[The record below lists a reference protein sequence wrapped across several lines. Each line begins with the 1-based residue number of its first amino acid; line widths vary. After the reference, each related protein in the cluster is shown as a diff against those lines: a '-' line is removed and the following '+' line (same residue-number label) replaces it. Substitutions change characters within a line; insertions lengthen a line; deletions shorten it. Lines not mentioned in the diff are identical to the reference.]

1 MPAIGLD
8 KVRAVLKARS
18 VTGNFRCQLAIQT
31 ADARTD
37 VPGDWVRAKES
48 ADEYLTGAGEKAVDV
63 SMIWK
68 TSSTFF
74 ARFGVLYNY
83 TGSPAV
89 TEADLSLQLAFD
101 ACGSVVDSRTQVIQT
116 PDATNVQ
123 YTPVSGWI
131 PAIHADKVKAAFLL
145 SGVQGTVTY
154 RLAYQTAAT
163 SQQVTNAW
171 TLLEGGPSSALERCL
186 ADTTLSLPT
195 TDMWVRFAVAH
206 ILASGSNGGATLS
219 TAIAVRRT

>member
-1 MPAIGLD
+1 MACSKLSGAIEKRLTATGTANAFTPFTPWMPAIGLD
-8 KVRAVLKARS
+8 KARAVVKARS

-48 ADEYLTGAGEKAVDV
+48 ADDYLAGPGEKTVDV
-63 SMIWK
+63 SVIWK

-83 TGSPAV
+83 TGRPAV
-89 TEADLSLQLAFD
+89 TEADVSLQVAFD
-101 ACGSVVDSRTQVIQT
+101 ACGSVVDSRTQG
-116 PDATNVQ
+116 N
-123 YTPVSGWI
+123 
-131 PAIHADKVKAAFLL
+131 
-145 SGVQGTVTY
+145 VTY
-154 RLAYQTAAT
+154 RLAYQTAST
-163 SQQVTNAW
+163 SQQVTNSW
-171 TLLEGGPSSALERCL
+171 TLLEGAYSSTLERCL
-186 ADTTLSLPT
+186 GDTALSLPA

-206 ILASGSNGGATLS
+206 ILSSGSNGGATLS